1 MASNNPTQNEKELGT
16 SLEEDLARILGSQVN
31 DEPPHTPKRK
41 EPPAAAES
49 VNSSVPQT
57 ISSTDVVNKDEIQS
71 GTGAASAT
79 VNAAGDGPEQF
90 QLSPRPQVGATAIE
104 EAIPRSSDA
113 RAIEEAIPRSS
124 ADQGGASQSTHGA
137 SAAPS
142 TGIPFVF
149 TGKDDWP
156 QGAPQMKFSPT
167 TPQTDNSQNIILQLQ
182 QRMRKMEEEKLQ
194 TEQVAR
200 QAIEHAEEARK
211 TLGQQKAQM
220 TEEYQQATR
229 TLQDQYNQRI
239 TEANASNQEEL
250 RTQAQ
255 IVNLQHQAA
264 VNVALQQR

>member
-57 ISSTDVVNKDEIQS
+57 ISSTDVVNEDEIQS
-71 GTGAASAT
+71 GTGAASTT

-124 ADQGGASQSTHGA
+124 ADQGGLSQGTQCKCSTQYWRPLRLHRKRRLASRSA
-137 SAAPS
+137 SDEVFPNNAP
-142 TGIPFVF
+142 
-149 TGKDDWP
+149 
-156 QGAPQMKFSPT
+156 A
-167 TPQTDNSQNIILQLQ
+167 
-182 QRMRKMEEEKLQ
+182 
-194 TEQVAR
+194 
-200 QAIEHAEEARK
+200 
-211 TLGQQKAQM
+211 
-220 TEEYQQATR
+220 
-229 TLQDQYNQRI
+229 
-239 TEANASNQEEL
+239 
-250 RTQAQ
+250 
-255 IVNLQHQAA
+255 
-264 VNVALQQR
+264 